1 MSTRRFEFRDGKSDK
16 FWMITVD
23 GKATTV
29 NYGRRGTKG
38 QSQTKKWASPAVA
51 RKQYETLI
59 AEKRKKGYVETTASG
74 RAKPPVPAPWSP
86 AVSRQLERLEIGCKP
101 FDPPSARRPL
111 DGFGE
116 FGRPGRDP
124 WRGVDPEGQV
134 TEVPPAIWAFSESLD
149 LSPRIFLRTDAGPYD
164 YLRLPLYLGT
174 YDVVVEGARRVLVG
188 FAGATGGNSFL
199 FDLRDRS
206 PDPVVWRA
214 FEETPETY
222 PPAFSI
228 AYPTLS
234 AFLATL
240 AVDGARTDQMP
251 PWAPAVTAQLVRLR
265 AIVVPF
271 DPTARRPLSVGSS
284 FVVRGGPSWKG
295 VDPQGKVTEVPPA
308 VYWFLTNVDFR
319 TADLRLV
326 QPGEDAR
333 VLEFGTGSE
342 NVDVVVDGKRR
353 LLVMF
358 ASDDVQSL
366 YCFDLCDPSPD
377 PAVWSRDHDE
387 YAGYV
392 VFKRLSKFLAA
403 LRA

>member
-1 MSTRRFEFRDGKSDK
+1 
-16 FWMITVD
+16 
-23 GKATTV
+23 
-29 NYGRRGTKG
+29 
-38 QSQTKKWASPAVA
+38 
-51 RKQYETLI
+51 
-59 AEKRKKGYVETTASG
+59 
-74 RAKPPVPAPWSP
+74 
-86 AVSRQLERLEIGCKP
+86 
-101 FDPPSARRPL
+101 
-111 DGFGE
+111 
-116 FGRPGRDP
+116 
-124 WRGVDPEGQV
+124 
-134 TEVPPAIWAFSESLD
+134 
-149 LSPRIFLRTDAGPYD
+149 
-164 YLRLPLYLGT
+164 
-174 YDVVVEGARRVLVG
+174 
-188 FAGATGGNSFL
+188 
-199 FDLRDRS
+199 
-206 PDPVVWRA
+206 
-214 FEETPETY
+214 
-222 PPAFSI
+222 
-228 AYPTLS
+228 
-234 AFLATL
+234 
-240 AVDGARTDQMP
+240 MP